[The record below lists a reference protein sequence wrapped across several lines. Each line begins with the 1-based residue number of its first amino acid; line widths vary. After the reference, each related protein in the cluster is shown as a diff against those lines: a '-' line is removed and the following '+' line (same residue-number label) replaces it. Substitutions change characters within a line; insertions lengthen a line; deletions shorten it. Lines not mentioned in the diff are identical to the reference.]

1 MKVFNMDVAGYIRRL
16 RAMKHE
22 IINSNSAKLPHL
34 SSHDLNRI
42 KAHLESLSS
51 YAAYAVGVELDLPK
65 WAPTEIDLGDSLPYS
80 HVSNHA
86 IIDILTMVDALEME
100 LVNSQSARQSSGLLV
115 HDEVRLDAIAD
126 KINALIDSFIS
137 ESSPLDLSA
146 N

>member
-1 MKVFNMDVAGYIRRL
+1 MDVAGYIRRL

-42 KAHLESLSS
+42 KSHLESLAS

-65 WAPTEIDLGDSLPYS
+65 WSPIEIELGESIGYT
-80 HVSNHA
+80 HVTNHA
-86 IIDILTMVDALEME
+86 IIDILTMVDALETE
-100 LVNSQSARQSSGLLV
+100 LVGSQSARQSSGLLV
-115 HDEVRLDAIAD
+115 HDEARLDAIAD